1 MNLLCARVLVLPGI
15 MDAPGIPGVL
25 GPQGG
30 YQVSWGFWC
39 LTAPRGSADPG
50 GLGILTDFENISKRS
65 EAANICFSKSLCWIK
80 FFLVSIAKG
89 RRFLAKKIIVIT
101 KSAGLPRYFHRAT
114 ISRLG
119 YILHQMHTGSLY
131 NRPQNILGKLWFS
144 CRLAHG
150 GRVQSLYFRG
160 FCWCWQNFHFGGEGG
175 GLGILVYY

>member
-1 MNLLCARVLVLPGI
+1 MRKGFG
-15 MDAPGIPGVL
+15 APRDHGRLRDPRRSGA
-25 GPQGG
+25 PGG

-131 NRPQNILGKLWFS
+131 NRPQNILSKLWFS

-150 GRVQSLYFRG
+150 GRVQFLYFRG
-160 FCWCWQNFHFGGEGG
+160 FC
-175 GLGILVYY
+175 